1 MIGTYTAERVSA
13 HNQFDNYLVQRHL
26 FAYNYASEQV
36 SGRIMEI
43 GCGEGY
49 GYSVL
54 KEKVDHYVGI
64 DKINVNTSGWINGKA
79 DFFRM
84 KVPHL
89 QNIPSNIFDFIIAFQ
104 VIEHIKD
111 DSLFLSEISRVLKKG
126 GQLLLSTPNRKTSLT
141 RNPWHIREYDYMQL
155 AQRLQPHFSSVT
167 LNGLNTSETL
177 QTYLAEHKAQVAR
190 ILRWDVL
197 KLEQRLPRQFL
208 KIPYNMFN
216 QFNKVLM
223 FKRNTELLNR
233 ITADDFILGD
243 ITEESLD
250 LFVKAVK

>member
-26 FAYNYASEQV
+26 FAYNYASHQV

-49 GYSVL
+49 GYSLL
-54 KEKVDHYVGI
+54 KEKIDHYVGI

-84 KVPHL
+84 KVPQL
-89 QNIPSNIFDFIIAFQ
+89 QNIPSNIFDFVIAFQ

-111 DSLFLSEISRVLKKG
+111 DDLFLSEISRVLKRG
-126 GQLLLSTPNRKTSLT
+126 GKLLLSTPNRKTSLT
-141 RNPWHIREYDYMQL
+141 RNPWHIREYDGAQL
-155 AQRLQPHFSSVT
+155 AKKIQPHFSEVK
-167 LNGLNTSETL
+167 LYGLNTSSTL
-177 QTYLAEHKAQVAR
+177 QDYLAEHKAQVAR

-197 KLEQRLPRQFL
+197 KLEQRLPRLLL
-208 KIPYNMFN
+208 KIPYNVFN
-216 QFNKVLM
+216 QFNKALM
-223 FKRNTELLNR
+223 FKRNNELLNQ
-233 ITADDFILGD
+233 IAPDDFILDG
-243 ITEESLD
+243 ITDESLD